1 MALFM
6 PEHGSN
12 VIAKVANV
20 NNTLFFDIAFIAI
33 ALFALF
39 VPEHW
44 LQCGSE
50 GSKNE

>member
-12 VIAKVANV
+12 VIAKGANV
-20 NNTLFFDIAFIAI
+20 NNTLFFDIAFIALALL
-33 ALFALF
+33 ALFM
-39 VPEHW
+39 PEHW

-50 GSKNE
+50 GGKRE